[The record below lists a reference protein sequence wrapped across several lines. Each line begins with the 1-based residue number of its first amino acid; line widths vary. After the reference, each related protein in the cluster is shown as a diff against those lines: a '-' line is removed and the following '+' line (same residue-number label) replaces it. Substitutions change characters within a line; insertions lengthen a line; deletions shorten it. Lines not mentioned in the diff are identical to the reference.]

1 LCPQGKDQKRN
12 IQVGVLDAW
21 YGHMPSSHSKS
32 VHTEESLS
40 AEDVTNFVIAFGA
53 MTLSSHWTLF
63 IFCDHVEV

>member
-1 LCPQGKDQKRN
+1 
-12 IQVGVLDAW
+12 LDAW